1 MMGRGRGAIPT
12 GAAHGPRLIPTPR
25 LPAPWGPLVAGGHHS
40 WVSLLLGEEA
50 AAASK
55 AILQVPRSSMPS
67 TLGDN

>member
-1 MMGRGRGAIPT
+1 MMGRGRGAVPT
-12 GAAHGPRLIPTPR
+12 GVARGPRLTPMPR

-50 AAASK
+50 AAVAK
-55 AILQVPRSSMPS
+55 AVLQVPCSSMPS